1 MSFLKEFREF
11 AMRGN
16 VVDLAVGV
24 IIGAAF
30 GKIVSSLVADIIMPP
45 LGLLIGGIDFKQ
57 FAVTLRDAQG
67 DVPAVVMHYG
77 VFIQNVFDFI
87 IVAFAIFMA
96 IKLMN
101 KLNRKKEE
109 APAAPPAPSKEE
121 VLLSEILN
129 QQRKQKASG
138 KKAIRLLATGLPINP
153 SCMFIFTLIAS
164 FPFLVFLYALP
175 E

>member
-1 MSFLKEFREF
+1 MENSNTFVKLISVSWLKENKMSFLKEFREF

-67 DVPAVVMHYG
+67 DIPAVVMHYG

-109 APAAPPAPSKEE
+109 TPAAPPAPTKEE
-121 VLLSEILN
+121 VLLSEI
-129 QQRKQKASG
+129 RD
-138 KKAIRLLATGLPINP
+138 LLKEQNNR
-153 SCMFIFTLIAS
+153 S
-164 FPFLVFLYALP
+164 
-175 E
+175 

>member
-1 MSFLKEFREF
+1 MENGNTFDKLTSVSGFMENKMSILKEFRDF

-45 LGLLIGGIDFKQ
+45 LGLLIGGIDFKS

-77 VFIQNVFDFI
+77 VFIQNVFDFV

-101 KLNRKKEE
+101 NLNRKKAE
-109 APAAPPAPSKEE
+109 APAAPPAPTKEE
-121 VLLSEILN
+121 VLLSEI
-129 QQRKQKASG
+129 RD
-138 KKAIRLLATGLPINP
+138 LLKEQNNR
-153 SCMFIFTLIAS
+153 S
-164 FPFLVFLYALP
+164 
-175 E
+175 

>member
-1 MSFLKEFREF
+1 MSILKEFRDF

-45 LGLLIGGIDFKQ
+45 LGLLIGGIDFKS
-57 FAVTLRDAQG
+57 FAFTLRDAQG

-77 VFIQNVFDFI
+77 VFIQNVFDFV

-101 KLNRKKEE
+101 NLNRKKQE
-109 APAAPPAPSKEE
+109 APAEPPAPTKEE
-121 VLLSEILN
+121 VLLSEI
-129 QQRKQKASG
+129 RD
-138 KKAIRLLATGLPINP
+138 LLKEQNNR
-153 SCMFIFTLIAS
+153 S
-164 FPFLVFLYALP
+164 
-175 E
+175 